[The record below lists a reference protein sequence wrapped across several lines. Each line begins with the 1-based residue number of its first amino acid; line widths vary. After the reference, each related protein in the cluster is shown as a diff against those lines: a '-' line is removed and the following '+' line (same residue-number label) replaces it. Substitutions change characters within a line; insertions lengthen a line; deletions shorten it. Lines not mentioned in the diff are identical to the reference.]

1 MDTHLFSFTQTHTHA
16 AIAPNPNARRHVLQI
31 GAEKTRVILID
42 DAIESIYAVRQL
54 ACEQTYTTETHT
66 YYPGVRARCPDLLRE
81 AIIAASADII
91 RQAYHLPPQQTF
103 SDQGSWLSIANTPPE
118 TLDPLQQLPHFDSH
132 SQRDFA
138 VMLYTNEQDFQGT
151 GFYRHRPTGY
161 ENITAARWPTFKASR
176 DAADAIHRG
185 SESLCETKSTG
196 YFSDSTDEFERLG
209 KIDYRANRL
218 VIYPGTLLHSGLIDP
233 TRDLSANPATGRL
246 TVNVF
251 IRAD

>member
-1 MDTHLFSFTQTHTHA
+1 MDTHFYSSSQTHAHP
-16 AIAPNPNARRHVLQI
+16 AIGPNPNARRHILQI

-42 DAIESIYAVRQL
+42 DAMQSIDAVKQL
-54 ACEQTYTTETHT
+54 ACEQTYSTETHT
-66 YYPGVRARCPDLLRE
+66 YYPGVRAPCPHLLRE
-81 AIIAASADII
+81 AIIAASAEII
-91 RQAYHLPPQQTF
+91 RQAYYLPPQQTF

-118 TLDPLQQLPHFDSH
+118 ILDPLQKFPHFDSH

-151 GFYRHRPTGY
+151 GFYRHRPTGF

-176 DAADAIHRG
+176 DAANAILGG
-185 SESLCETKSTG
+185 SESLSETRSTG
-196 YFSDSTDEFERLG
+196 YFSDSTNEFERLG

-218 VIYPGTLLHSGLIDP
+218 VVYPGTLLHSGLIDP
-233 TRDLSANPATGRL
+233 ARDLSANPATGRL